1 MFSSTDGQSHVSPAP
16 GAQLP
21 VSSPQNFPGY
31 ASPYGAPVSQAGS
44 GTPTDP
50 YGQSA
55 VVPAPGG
62 AIQIPGVP
70 APGQPQPVPGRDVI
84 YLFKV
89 MHRKTTIWHFCPA
102 TDQPILRSAWA
113 SWVLTG
119 FKSTRNEYRVLSLKV
134 FEH

>member
-1 MFSSTDGQSHVSPAP
+1 MFSATDGQSHVSPAP

-70 APGQPQPVPGRDVI
+70 APGQPQPVPGRDAYIHLSQCIV
-84 YLFKV
+84 K
-89 MHRKTTIWHFCPA
+89 
-102 TDQPILRSAWA
+102 PI
-113 SWVLTG
+113 
-119 FKSTRNEYRVLSLKV
+119 E
-134 FEH
+134 